1 MNKQSQLLFEA
12 PLNLEA
18 SHPKLWM
25 PGDIA
30 HVQESS
36 LSCSNLQSVTIGDWQ
51 QYGIT
56 ISPAQAFT
64 INKLADLIVS
74 SFAQSVCSPFGQVTI
89 VGHADKDWQGPKKEM
104 EVSFRRA
111 MAVQQALTIAVR
123 KLWDHRKM
131 GSPPQGGVKWQTQ
144 GKGAKE
150 MTARPYNA
158 ANRRVVVTLLR
169 SGSPV
174 SPTQRQNDTIEKR
187 VERLLGLLQTRQVIP
202 DSTGMRTKR
211 AKCLLPKL
219 LNPAVID
226 VFVDGGVANETING
240 MTPKFYESIIPGR
253 NVGWL
258 GNYDGTKKP
267 MPNSEF
273 IKFLGT
279 IRPILRG
286 SGFAPTQS
294 DDYVL
299 QILGQMIWRIDDGIT
314 MVDAYIARMSMMS
327 DPIIKKLLKIDGFA
341 GDVARKKLQKL
352 YRDGLNDEN
361 NIYSCYR

>member
-1 MNKQSQLLFEA
+1 MNRESQWLFEV
-12 PLNLEA
+12 PLNLEV
-18 SHPKLWM
+18 SPPKLWM

-30 HVQESS
+30 QVQEFN
-36 LSCSNLQSVTIGDWQ
+36 LSCSNSQSITIGDWG
-51 QYGIT
+51 QYGIK
-56 ISPAQAFT
+56 ISPPQALT

-74 SFAQSVCSPFGQVTI
+74 SFAQSVCSPFRRVTI
-89 VGHADKDWQGPKKEM
+89 VGHADKDWQGSKKEM
-104 EVSFRRA
+104 EVSFGRA
-111 MAVQQALTIAVR
+111 IAVQQALTAAVR
-123 KLWDHRKM
+123 KFWDLRRM
-131 GSPPQGGVKWQTQ
+131 GPPPQGGVEWQTY

-150 MTARPYNA
+150 MIARPYSVT
-158 ANRRVVVTLLR
+158 NRRVVVTLLR

-174 SPTQRQNDTIEKR
+174 LPPQPQDDTMEKR
-187 VERLLGLLQTRQVIP
+187 VKRLLDLLRTRRVIP
-202 DSTGMRTKR
+202 DTTGTRTNR
-211 AKCLLPKL
+211 AKCILPKL

-226 VFVDGGVANETING
+226 VFVDGGVANQTING
-240 MTPKFYESIIPGR
+240 MTPKFHESIIPGR

-273 IKFLGT
+273 MKFLST

-294 DDYVL
+294 DDHVL

-327 DPIIKKLLKIDGFA
+327 DPIIQKLLKIDGFA

-352 YRDGLNDEN
+352 YRDNLNDEN